1 MTWVSPPTDSLPPAS
16 PRRKNGLPP
25 FFVWFGRA
33 LVALAFIAVLVT
45 AGRSVVLWFHQA
57 REALDYPYSLNYG
70 EGPLLDQVVRLA
82 TGGDLYDGD
91 LSTPPYT
98 ITNYPPLYL
107 LAQTPF
113 YGLYGPAFWYGRL
126 ISLVSAVVAALF
138 LALTIRTAARDTL
151 AGLAAGMMLFAVPYI
166 FFWSALARIDT
177 LALALSMIGL
187 WLVVRFSGSSGAVM
201 VAALFLAAAGYT
213 RQTYL
218 LAAPLAAFYWLW
230 GARERY
236 RALLLAVTFFSAVL
250 ILFAFLLV
258 ITRGGIFFHLVTAN
272 INLLDR
278 AILDTYLN
286 EYAQHL
292 PLLLAA
298 GGLVFFFG
306 GLIRRREAQ
315 AKIWWLIAPFLAG
328 GLITAL
334 TISKVGSDVNYLYE
348 ISAALC
354 MAAGALVAAFRR
366 LAPVRALILLL
377 LAVQILLAGD
387 LSERKY
393 APIISER
400 ISQRDQVARLADAIR
415 SIDGEIIA
423 DEYMGM
429 LVLLGRPI
437 TFQPFEMSQLALA
450 EIWDQ
455 TPFLEGLIRGD
466 YPYVLL
472 YQPYRNPNLRFERW
486 TPAML
491 RAINRYYRPG
501 LQGAEATLY
510 THTGQ

>member
-1 MTWVSPPTDSLPPAS
+1 MTWVSPPSDMVRPSST
-16 PRRKNGLPP
+16 RRRNGLPP
-25 FFVWFGRA
+25 FFVWFGRG
-33 LVALAFIAVLVT
+33 LVTLAFIAVLVT
-45 AGRSVVLWFHQA
+45 AGRSIVLWFNQA
-57 REALDYPYSLNYG
+57 RAALDYPYSLNYG

-82 TGGDLYDGD
+82 TGVELYDAD
-91 LSTPPYT
+91 MTTPPYT

-107 LAQTPF
+107 LAQSPF
-113 YGLYGPAFWYGRL
+113 YSMYGPAFWYGRL
-126 ISLVSAVVAALF
+126 ISLISAVAAAVF
-138 LALTIRTAARDTL
+138 LALTIRAATRDTL
-151 AGLAAGMMLFAVPYI
+151 AGIVGGLLLFAVPYI
-166 FFWSALARIDT
+166 VFWSALARIDT
-177 LALALSMIGL
+177 LALALSMMGL
-187 WLVVRFSGSSGAVM
+187 WLAVRFSGSSGAV
-201 VAALFLAAAGYT
+201 VLAAILLAAAGYT

-236 RALLLAVTFFSAVL
+236 RALLLAVTFFGVVL
-250 ILFAFLLV
+250 ILFAALLV

-278 AILDTYLN
+278 VILETYLN
-286 EYAQHL
+286 EYVQHL

-306 GLIRRREAQ
+306 GLIRIRDAQ
-315 AKIWWLIAPFLAG
+315 AKVWWLIAPLLAG

-354 MAAGALVAAFRR
+354 MAAAGLVAAFKR

-377 LAVQILLAGD
+377 LAVQILITGD

-393 APIISER
+393 APIITER
-400 ISQRDQVARLADAIR
+400 IAQREQVALFVNAI
-415 SIDGEIIA
+415 SGIEGEIIA
-423 DEYMGM
+423 DEYMGV
-429 LVLLGRPI
+429 LVILGRPI
-437 TFQPFEMSQLALA
+437 QFQPFEMSQLAIA
-450 EIWDQ
+450 GIWDQ
-455 TPFLEGLIRGD
+455 TPFIEGLVRGD
-466 YPYVLL
+466 YDYVLL

-501 LQGAEATLY
+501 IQGAEATLY
-510 THTGQ
+510 THIEP